1 MEVEAWKKKTTE
13 LTTTIN
19 LVINDYNTILND
31 WEEVRNA
38 AGDPGKHEVDERF
51 SRLSEARD
59 KLCGLKGGS
68 KRKQRRTRKQRR

>member
-1 MEVEAWKKKTTE
+1 MDVGAWKKKTAE
-13 LTTTIN
+13 LTTRIN

-51 SRLSEARD
+51 SWLSEARD
-59 KLCGLKGGS
+59 KLCALKGGS
-68 KRKQRRTRKQRR
+68 KRKLRRTRKHRR